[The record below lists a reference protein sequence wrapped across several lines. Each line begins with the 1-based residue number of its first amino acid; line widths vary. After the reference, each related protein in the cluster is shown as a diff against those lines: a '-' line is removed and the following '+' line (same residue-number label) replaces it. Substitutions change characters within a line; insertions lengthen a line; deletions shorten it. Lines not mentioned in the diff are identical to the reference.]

1 MKTYTIIYG
10 STVETHITSLLTVKC
25 RAYDI
30 ANTLKRTVK
39 IYTDGDGI
47 QDNLLDIVKPAMPKK
62 QDSLKKERKAHRDNK
77 KATKQELSELE
88 KDLKKALA
96 EKMLLWR

>member
-1 MKTYTIIYG
+1 METYTLICG
-10 STVETHITSLLTVKC
+10 SKVEVHITSLLAIKC
-25 RAYDI
+25 RAFDI

-39 IYTDGDGI
+39 IYTDGKGI
-47 QDNLLDIVKPAMPKK
+47 GDNLVDTVKPAMPKK
-62 QDSLKKERKAHRDNK
+62 QDSLKRDRQEHRDKK
-77 KATKQELSELE
+77 KASKQELSGLE